1 MISRLDI
8 IKRVASRAL
17 QAGMGRDK
25 CFYCHAPLRV
35 KGGVCRN
42 CGAPATPIDDPP
54 PPAEERKVRDEIKHK
69 VRKDSPANFMK
80 G

>member
-1 MISRLDI
+1 MSDI
-8 IKRVASRAL
+8 HVIKRVAARAI
-17 QAGMGRDK
+17 QAGLDRPK

-42 CGAPATPIDDPP
+42 CGAPATPISDPP
-54 PPAEERKVRDEIKHK
+54 PPAEARKVRDEIKHR